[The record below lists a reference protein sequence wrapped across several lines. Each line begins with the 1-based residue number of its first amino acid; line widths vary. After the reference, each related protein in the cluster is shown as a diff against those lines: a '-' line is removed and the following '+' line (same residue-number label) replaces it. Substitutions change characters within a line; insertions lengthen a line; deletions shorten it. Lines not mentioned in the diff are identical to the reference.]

1 MRVEKYIFQCEDS
14 LDGIFTAIYD
24 AWSSGYGHD
33 NIQIELKNQLM
44 NYQLF
49 STYIPVTTDYEKAQ
63 KVGRT
68 IKKKISLSAYE
79 SIARAAMT
87 NRVEKA
93 DVIYRCIILGLHYGA
108 KFITNYSNP
117 FVETMF
123 EMNRT
128 VGNEVHHYLGF
139 LRFSELRNHVLYAKL
154 NPKNNIITLLAPHFK
169 DRLPSENWII
179 HDEVREL
186 AVVHQVG
193 EGWVQV
199 DTSEVDFTS
208 LGKVGTEEEQMEQLW
223 KAFVDTIAITERANY
238 KLQRQN
244 LPLRFRGNMTEW
256 K

>member
-1 MRVEKYIFQCEDS
+1 MEKYIFQCEDS

-24 AWSSGYGHD
+24 AWSSGYGHKK
-33 NIQIELKNQLM
+33 IQIELKNVDM

-49 STYIPVTTDYEKAQ
+49 ASYIAVTTDYEKSK

-68 IKKKISLSAYE
+68 IKNKISMSAYE

-87 NRVEKA
+87 NKEDKA
-93 DVIYRCIILGLHYGA
+93 DVIYRFIILGLHYGGGI
-108 KFITNYSNP
+108 ITNYSNP
-117 FVETMF
+117 AVQAIF
-123 EMNRT
+123 EMNRM

-139 LRFSELRNHVLYAKL
+139 LRFSELKNHVLYAKL
-154 NPKNNIITLLAPHFK
+154 NPKNNVITLLAPHFL

-199 DTSEVDFTS
+199 ETSEVDFTT
-208 LGKVGTEEEQMEQLW
+208 LGKVGTQEEQMEQLW
-223 KAFVDTIAITERANY
+223 KAFVETISIKERTNY

-256 K
+256 L